1 MAYLVGEENQFPN
14 AFFLISLQGHA
25 CPHTYIQMSFF
36 FFKSNTFVSFY
47 LSICETWFSKCQRQR
62 GRAAPC
68 LLAICLSISEERSCP
83 SLVFGGKI
91 SALCQNASFHSCLP
105 GSVLGMQLARCEKA
119 SWCVTRAPQFRSF

>member
-1 MAYLVGEENQFPN
+1 MGQRVWCLKYM
-14 AFFLISLQGHA
+14 
-25 CPHTYIQMSFF
+25 C
-36 FFKSNTFVSFY
+36 
-47 LSICETWFSKCQRQR
+47 LSICLYVKLGSPNASQRQR

-105 GSVLGMQLARCEKA
+105 GSVLGMQQARCEKA